1 MTESA
6 NQISLNLLKIKKNPL
21 LLSVNVFFKWLISA
35 ALRSHVVFI
44 EFYYLPSSCCSSSD
58 PRHHRGN
65 GSGGP
70 EGDALSKRRSSSVV
84 PDEDCR
90 VSGRLRHS
98 HRRFCSSFYH

>member
-6 NQISLNLLKIKKNPL
+6 NHVNGIRLNLLKIKKKQR
-21 LLSVNVFFKWLISA
+21 SFTISKCVSKWLISA
-35 ALRSHVVFI
+35 ALRTHVVFI

-58 PRHHRGN
+58 PRHHRGD

-70 EGDALSKRRSSSVV
+70 EGDSLSKRRSSSVV

-90 VSGRLRHS
+90 VSG
-98 HRRFCSSFYH
+98 SFSIHIVIFVS